1 MIADIVDGKE
11 LLETV
16 VYSSTA
22 GIGVTLIFSL
32 GIYGSTRF
40 ADFSRDGRRLEAALA
55 GSPGDPALLA
65 TIAILIGGIIVMTTK

>member
-1 MIADIVDGKE
+1 VIATIVDGKD
-11 LLETV
+11 LLQTV
-16 VYSSTA
+16 AYSSAA

-55 GSPGDPALLA
+55 GGLAVIAVLA
-65 TIAILIGGIIVMTTK
+65 TIALLIVGIVVMTQK